1 MKILITND
9 DGYQA
14 KGIHALAHIMKRFGE
29 VTVVAPK
36 THHSGMSMAISLGLR
51 PLGFRDLGIIDGTQW
66 YYLDGTPASCAK
78 FAIDEVFKDG
88 LPDVILSG
96 INHGS
101 NASTAMWYSGTIGA
115 AREGALG
122 GVPSIAVSLNNL
134 HEDADFSVVEQL
146 FPAIFEKLMANLPK
160 DKILV
165 YNVNFPDLPA
175 DQIRGVRSTTQGRE
189 KWVNEFVPV
198 APSDRQEGEA
208 YYVMAG
214 DVVPLDDNPENSDN
228 WAEDN
233 GYISITPQSLDNTD
247 MDEYRRLLEI
257 F

>member
-1 MKILITND
+1 MKILLTND

-14 KGIHALAHIMKRFGE
+14 KGIHALAHIMKRFGD

-36 THHSGMSMAISLGLR
+36 THHSGMSMAISLGLK
-51 PLGFRDLGIIDGTQW
+51 PLGFRDLGIIDGAQW
-66 YYLDGTPASCAK
+66 MYLDGTPASCAK

-88 LPDVILSG
+88 LPDVVISG

-122 GVPSIAVSLNNL
+122 GVPAFAVSLNNL

-160 DKILV
+160 DKIVV
-165 YNVNFPDLPA
+165 YNINFPDLPA
-175 DQIRGVRSTTQGRE
+175 DKISGVRMTTQGVE

-198 APSDRQEGEA
+198 DPSERAEGEA

-214 DVVPLDDNPENSDN
+214 DVVPLPDNPECSDN
-228 WAEDN
+228 WAEDH
-233 GYISITPQSLDNTD
+233 GYISITPHSLNNTD
-247 MDEYRRLLEI
+247 MDEYRRLSQL